1 MIIGVAVLRRG
12 CTQSFLHI
20 WMHRDDLAESM
31 LSTVS
36 RFYYI
41 RLREMIWNIHD
52 TLWYKRR
59 NDRNEIVANFKS
71 LSLFVWASNGR
82 NRLIFLFIASP
93 KNQNFCTIFA
103 LYRLSKL
110 SNNLLS
116 LFASFVVEENIFII
130 ASSDTKQNG
139 KWLDTF
145 ASSQSVVFQISAV
158 LFYLAFNFIIFTN
171 KRTSEASAN

>member
-1 MIIGVAVLRRG
+1 MTWQNQCSRQFLDFIIYGLDKWFEIF
-12 CTQSFLHI
+12 TI
-20 WMHRDDLAESM
+20 
-31 LSTVS
+31 
-36 RFYYI
+36 RFDTKG
-41 RLREMIWNIHD
+41 EMIEM
-52 TLWYKRR
+52 R
-59 NDRNEIVANFKS
+59 S
-71 LSLFVWASNGR
+71 LQISNLCLFVWASNGR
-82 NRLIFLFIASP
+82 NRLIFLFIVSP
-93 KNQNFCTIFA
+93 KSQNCCTIFT

-158 LFYLAFNFIIFTN
+158 LFYLPISLSILSFLRIRERARPVQINAATRLWIPLRIH
-171 KRTSEASAN
+171 